1 MQMPVSAMAKLN
13 TRKLL
18 GVLSSLTLRKATIV
32 TAFRRKPS
40 RPFGRAEKKCL
51 QPYVLQPVR
60 TSSVITTQANNG
72 TVSDDCI
79 HLFVYTPPEDVVF
92 RNDRNNAL
100 ILYGIS
106 VREVTGSRLGK
117 CGASRALFM
126 SGRIPREKHSPS
138 TSRQDPSKNTSN
150 SEKPSGKGYDVT
162 ILAAI

>member
-1 MQMPVSAMAKLN
+1 MQMPMSAMAKLN

-72 TVSDDCI
+72 TMSDDCI

-126 SGRIPREKHSPS
+126 SGRIPRE
-138 TSRQDPSKNTSN
+138 NTHPPPADKIPAKTHQTRRN
-150 SEKPSGKGYDVT
+150 PPAKGT
-162 ILAAI
+162 T